1 MFDQESSPP
10 DLFAEDLDDNGMVI
24 SFPKLVYV
32 CSYIS
37 CMYIDTNIEGNTS
50 TSTNMDD
57 QTTQSSASTGQ
68 TVQSSASTGQT
79 VQSSASTGQTVQ
91 SSASTGQT
99 VQSSAS
105 TGQTVQSSASTQR
118 ETGHSSG
125 ITGQTESSASTGRRC
140 GTGAPGPSR
149 LQRRTRRRGNLYSI
163 IMINLIPCLQLL
175 QCNCRAK

>member
-68 TVQSSASTGQT
+68 TVQSN
-79 VQSSASTGQTVQ
+79 
-91 SSASTGQT
+91 
-99 VQSSAS
+99 
-105 TGQTVQSSASTQR
+105 ASTQR

>member
-57 QTTQSSASTGQ
+57 QTT
-68 TVQSSASTGQT
+68 QSSASTGQT